1 MASIEI
7 YRVETDAQL
16 AALSELAHEIWNE
29 HYLPI
34 IGQEQVD
41 YMLARGYT
49 LDALRRDVESKGV
62 IYERAEAAGR
72 TLGFSSHG
80 PGGAA
85 GEWKLHKL
93 YVKATERGS
102 GAGRAL
108 VERARSRAHGEGR
121 DRLILSV
128 NKNNRIAIAAYEKL
142 GFSIRE
148 SVVVDIGGGFV
159 MDDHIMSRPV

>member
-1 MASIEI
+1 M
-7 YRVETDAQL
+7 L
-16 AALSELAHEIWNE
+16 
-29 HYLPI
+29 
-34 IGQEQVD
+34 GQ
-41 YMLARGYT
+41 GYT
-49 LDALRRDVESKGV
+49 LYALRRDIESNGS
-62 IYERAEAAGR
+62 IYERADVAGR

-80 PGGAA
+80 PGPAA

-93 YVKATERGS
+93 YVKAAERGS

-108 VERARSRAHGEGR
+108 VESARSRAHGEGR

-128 NKNNRIAIAAYEKL
+128 NKDNRIAIAAYEKL

-159 MDDHIMSRPV
+159 MDDHIMSCPV